1 MSKINQDQ
9 RNLIF
14 RTILELGLLAV
25 LIAGDLMLKDYLYL
39 VTGKGNNYVDVIK
52 GFIGLTYVTNNGA
65 GFGSFSNKTL
75 ALAVIS
81 SIILAVIAVALIATI
96 FTEFK
101 QKKSKDGEVIELG
114 FMARFA
120 LVLIL
125 AGGVANVVDRFM
137 AISGKYYFDGVR
149 DFFNFEFMSFPV
161 FNAADAYVTIGA
173 FILIIYLIVQIF
185 VQGSKDRKAR
195 KK

>member
-101 QKKSKDGEVIELG
+101 QKKSKDGETIELG

-195 KK
+195 KN

>member
-101 QKKSKDGEVIELG
+101 QKKSKDGETIELG

>member
-9 RNLIF
+9 KNLII

-25 LIAGDLMLKDYLYL
+25 LIAGDLMLKDYLYA
-39 VTGKGNNYVDVIK
+39 VTSNGTKYVDVIK

-81 SIILAVIAVALIATI
+81 TIILAVIAIALVVTI
-96 FTEFK
+96 VTEAIK
-101 QKKSKDGEVIELG
+101 KKSKDGEVIELG

-120 LVLIL
+120 LILIL

-137 AISGKYYFDGVR
+137 AITGNYYFDGVR
-149 DFFNFEFMSFPV
+149 DFFNFEFMNFPV
-161 FNAADAYVTIGA
+161 FNAADACVTVGA
-173 FILIIYLIVQIF
+173 FILIIYLIFQIF
-185 VQGSKDRKAR
+185 VQGSKDRKVR
-195 KK
+195 KN

>member
-9 RNLIF
+9 KNLII

-25 LIAGDLMLKDYLYL
+25 LIAGDLMLKDYLYA
-39 VTGKGNNYVDVIK
+39 VTSNGTKYVDVIK

-81 SIILAVIAVALIATI
+81 TIILAVIAIALVVTI
-96 FTEFK
+96 VTEAIK
-101 QKKSKDGEVIELG
+101 KKSKDGEVIELG

-120 LVLIL
+120 LILIL

-137 AISGKYYFDGVR
+137 AITGNYYFDGVR
-149 DFFNFEFMSFPV
+149 DFFYFEFMSFPV
-161 FNAADAYVTIGA
+161 FNAADAYVTVGA

-195 KK
+195 RN

>member
-101 QKKSKDGEVIELG
+101 QKKSKDGETIELG

-195 KK
+195 KQ

>member
-9 RNLIF
+9 KNLII

-25 LIAGDLMLKDYLYL
+25 LIAGDLMLKDYLYA
-39 VTGKGNNYVDVIK
+39 VTSNGTKYVDVIK

-75 ALAVIS
+75 ALAVVS
-81 SIILAVIAVALIATI
+81 TIILTIIAIALLVTVV
-96 FTEFK
+96 TEAK
-101 QKKSKDGEVIELG
+101 KKKSKDGEIIELG

-120 LVLIL
+120 LILIL

-137 AISGKYYFDGVR
+137 AITGNYYFDGVR

-161 FNAADAYVTIGA
+161 FNAADAYVTVGA

-195 KK
+195 KN

>member
-1 MSKINQDQ
+1 MNKINQDQ
-9 RNLIF
+9 KNLII

-25 LIAGDLMLKDYLYL
+25 LITGDLMLKDYLYA
-39 VTGKGNNYVDVIK
+39 VTSNGTKYVNVIK

-75 ALAVIS
+75 ALAVVS
-81 SIILAVIAVALIATI
+81 TIILTVIAVALIVTIVTEAT
-96 FTEFK
+96 K
-101 QKKSKDGEVIELG
+101 KKSKDGEIIELG

-120 LVLIL
+120 LILIL
-125 AGGVANVVDRFM
+125 AGGIANVVDRFM
-137 AISGKYYFDGVR
+137 AITGNYYFDGVR

-161 FNAADAYVTIGA
+161 FNAADVYVTVGA

-195 KK
+195 KN

>member
-9 RNLIF
+9 KNLII

-25 LIAGDLMLKDYLYL
+25 LIAGDLMLKDYLYA
-39 VTGKGNNYVDVIK
+39 VTSNGTKYVDVIK
-52 GFIGLTYVTNNGA
+52 GFICLTYVTNNGA

-75 ALAVIS
+75 ALAVVS
-81 SIILAVIAVALIATI
+81 TIILTIIAIALLVTVV
-96 FTEFK
+96 TEAK
-101 QKKSKDGEVIELG
+101 KKKSKDGEIIELG

-120 LVLIL
+120 LILIL

-137 AISGKYYFDGVR
+137 AITGNYYFDGVR
-149 DFFNFEFMSFPV
+149 DFFNFEFMNFPV
-161 FNAADAYVTIGA
+161 FNAADAYVTVGA

-195 KK
+195 KN

>member
-101 QKKSKDGEVIELG
+101 QKKSKDGETIELG

-185 VQGSKDRKAR
+185 VQGCKDRKAR
-195 KK
+195 KN

>member
-9 RNLIF
+9 KNLII

-25 LIAGDLMLKDYLYL
+25 LIAGDLMLKDYLYA
-39 VTGKGNNYVDVIK
+39 VTSNGTKYVDVIK

-81 SIILAVIAVALIATI
+81 TIILAVIAIALVVTI
-96 FTEFK
+96 VTEAIK
-101 QKKSKDGEVIELG
+101 KKSKDGEVIELG

-120 LVLIL
+120 LILIL

-137 AISGKYYFDGVR
+137 AITGNYYFDGVR

-161 FNAADAYVTIGA
+161 FNAADVYVTVGA

-195 KK
+195 KN

>member
-25 LIAGDLMLKDYLYL
+25 LIAGDLMLKDYLYA
-39 VTGKGNNYVDVIK
+39 VTSNGTKYVDVFK

-101 QKKSKDGEVIELG
+101 QKKSKDGETIELG

-195 KK
+195 KN

>member
-195 KK
+195 KN